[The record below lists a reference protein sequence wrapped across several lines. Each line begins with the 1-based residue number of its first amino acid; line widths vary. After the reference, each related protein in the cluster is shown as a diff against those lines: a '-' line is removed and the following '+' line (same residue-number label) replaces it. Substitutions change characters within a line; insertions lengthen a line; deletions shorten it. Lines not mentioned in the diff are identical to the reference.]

1 MRRMIAVTL
10 IGVALAGGA
19 AACGSAGG
27 APSAGLPAG
36 SPAHGTAQVL
46 TVMRQISR
54 CVRSHGVPGFPDPII
69 NPLTNYPDFPQ
80 SAPHIPASAQQACR
94 SLFNQLP
101 PQAGASHPPTAQNMR
116 ALLRF
121 ARCMRA
127 RGLTGWPDP
136 NSLGQFPIVQKS
148 QAVRSALIA
157 CTRLVPGGST
167 NLQFVQAPGGGNG

>member
-10 IGVALAGGA
+10 IGVTLAGGA

-27 APSAGLPAG
+27 APSAGAQ
-36 SPAHGTAQVL
+36 AHGTAQVM

-54 CVRSHGVPGFPDPII
+54 CVRSHGVPDFPDPII

-80 SAPHIPASAQQACR
+80 AAPLIPVSAQQACQ

-101 PQAGASHPPTAQNMR
+101 PQAGASRPPTAQNMR

-121 ARCMRA
+121 ARCMRG

-136 NSLGQFPIVQKS
+136 NSLGQFPIAQKS
-148 QAVRSALIA
+148 PAILSALNA
-157 CTRLVPGGST
+157 CTRYAPGGGT
-167 NLQFVQAPGGGNG
+167 NLQFVQPAGGGNG

>member
-1 MRRMIAVTL
+1 MLRMIAVTL
-10 IGVALAGGA
+10 IGVTLAGGA

-27 APSAGLPAG
+27 APSAGAQ
-36 SPAHGTAQVL
+36 AHGTAQVM

-54 CVRSHGVPGFPDPII
+54 CVRSHGVPGFPDPVI

-80 SAPHIPASAQQACR
+80 AAPHIPVSAQQACQ

-121 ARCMRA
+121 ARCMRG

-136 NSLGQFPIVQKS
+136 NSLGQFPVAQKS
-148 QAVRSALIA
+148 PAILSALNA
-157 CTRLVPGGST
+157 CIRYVPGGGT
-167 NLQFVQAPGGGNG
+167 NLQFIQPAGGGNG